1 MKPLY
6 IFATSERPDAYINTL
21 AYSLEHLQVTA
32 IHVIVISEHDYA
44 EEAREDELL
53 ASTVVSNIS
62 AQLHALSSKRYINN
76 WNDSSVKASVPLPD
90 QSSVDVYKRCLDAM
104 NKSGTTG
111 IVVPL
116 SELDR
121 TLTSYVSKRSCII
134 DVSAL
139 KKNLLVDV
147 VATLLSIGFSEVY
160 SFELKKK
167 QSYDQADLY
176 HNLSVND
183 DFVFRNLARSES
195 VTRSL
200 RRISKWAARSQAIMI
215 FTAILAVIFIPLG
228 LLWKDSTLLSA
239 FNIAAMA
246 ASIGSYLF
254 LFVRERR

>member
-44 EEAREDELL
+44 EEVREDELL

-62 AQLHALSSKRYINN
+62 EQLRALSSGKYIKN
-76 WNDSSVKASVPLPD
+76 WNDSSGRVTVPLTNK
-90 QSSVDVYKRCLDAM
+90 SNVEVYKRCLEAM

-116 SELDR
+116 SDLDK
-121 TLTSYVSKRSCII
+121 TLRSYISKGSCII

-147 VATLLSIGFSEVY
+147 VATLLSIGFSGVY

-167 QSYDQADLY
+167 QTYDQADLY
-176 HNLSVND
+176 HNLRVSD
-183 DFVFRNLARSES
+183 DFVFRNLARSDS

-200 RRISKWAARSQAIMI
+200 HRISRWTARSQAIMI
-215 FTAILAVIFIPLG
+215 FTAVLAMVFIPLG
-228 LLWKDSTLLSA
+228 LVWKESNLLSA

-254 LFVRERR
+254 LFVRERW